1 MSLPR
6 DEVYVALQNNYWEKS
21 PEDKII
27 AVQKCGN
34 APYEIAMRFAGCNL
48 RCGLCFASGYSWP
61 EKFLT
66 NKRVRRASFDKAIN
80 DFKRIP
86 PPSKHPCYNWF
97 RVVGGEPLL
106 NKNYLNFLFRVLS
119 EISSIDCEKFNK
131 GIIIQT
137 NGIYLGMSDLS
148 DIAKALE
155 EFYEKVSEV
164 KLVVEV
170 SIKGTN
176 ADEFKLLTRVN
187 NEKFFKYNLD
197 AYFKLQKLKER
208 FENFD
213 VVAIAG
219 FGISESALVN
229 GLGKSKTLMAIIF
242 KNNKP
247 IYHPDFWSMEFE
259 TLYDDF
265 VSSYSIKRFNVRKMP
280 MYGIKDALEY
290 GWVKRA
296 VKQAKRIYG
305 DRFYDKDYAG
315 SSYQISEQLFT
326 DIIEHFFYP
335 GSQIYYSTL
344 IR

>member
-1 MSLPR
+1 MPSLR
-6 DEVYVALQNNYWEKS
+6 DEAYIALQNNYWEKRS
-21 PEDKII
+21 EDKII
-27 AVQKCGN
+27 AVQRCGS
-34 APYEIAMRFAGCNL
+34 APYEIAIRFAGCNL
-48 RCGLCFASGYSWP
+48 RYGLCFASGYSWP
-61 EKFLT
+61 ETFLA
-66 NKRVRRASFDKAIN
+66 NRRVRQADLDKAIY

-86 PPSKHPCYNWF
+86 PPSGHPCYNWF

-106 NKNYLNFLFRVLS
+106 NKNYLNFLLKVLS

-148 DIAKALE
+148 DITRALD
-155 EFYEKVSEV
+155 EFYKKVSDV
-164 KLVVEV
+164 KLIIEV

-176 ADEFKLLTRVN
+176 VEEFKLLTRVD

-197 AYFKLQKLKER
+197 AYFKLQKLKEK
-208 FENFD
+208 FEKFD

-229 GLGKSKTLMAIIF
+229 GLERSKTLMTVIF
-242 KNNKP
+242 KDNKP
-247 IYHPDFWSMEFE
+247 IYHPDFWSTEFE

-265 VSSYSIKRFNVRKMP
+265 ISSYSIKKFNTRKMP
-280 MYGIKDALEY
+280 MYGIKDTLEY
-290 GWVKRA
+290 GWVRRA
-296 VKQAKRIYG
+296 INQSKKIYG
-305 DRFYDKDYAG
+305 DKFYDKDYTEF
-315 SSYQISEQLFT
+315 SHQVSKQVFN